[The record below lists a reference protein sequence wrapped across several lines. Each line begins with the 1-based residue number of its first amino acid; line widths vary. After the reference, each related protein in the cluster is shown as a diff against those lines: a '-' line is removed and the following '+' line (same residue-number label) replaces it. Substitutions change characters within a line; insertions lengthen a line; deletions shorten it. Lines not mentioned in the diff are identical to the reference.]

1 MCGMPQTRNKKQK
14 PKAPPIDPALLPFL
28 DELAAMI
35 AARLLAE
42 HRARKERA
50 S

>member
-1 MCGMPQTRNKKQK
+1 MSGQFMPQPRNKK
-14 PKAPPIDPALLPFL
+14 PKKAQIDPALIPFL

-35 AARLLAE
+35 AAKLLAE